1 MTNVNLSWH
10 PARIREFCESQENW
24 TLYIPD
30 DWSAADVEA
39 LYQRQLTVE
48 DPYLGVL
55 SEIAADA
62 RASAETLTDIWKRF
76 GEETEVASALATNP
90 ATPPSLREILA
101 GYPEAV
107 VRHHAKARNQV

>member
-1 MTNVNLSWH
+1 MTHVDLNWH
-10 PARIREFCESQENW
+10 PARIREFCESQDDW
-24 TLYIPD
+24 ALHIPD

-39 LYQRQLTVE
+39 LYQRHLTVE
-48 DPYLGVL
+48 DPYPGVI

-62 RASAETLTDIWKRF
+62 RASAETLIDLWKRF

-101 GYPEAV
+101 EHPEEV
-107 VRHHAKARNQV
+107 VRQHAKARDRA